1 MPATALLV
9 IDVQSA
15 LIASADRGAEIV
27 ATIRRLIDRARAANL
42 AVIYLQHCHATYQ
55 PMMKGAPG
63 WSIHRD
69 VAPASGELV
78 IEKAA
83 SDGFYQTTLQ
93 SELDRLGISRL
104 IVCGLQTEFCVDT
117 TCRAAFSRGFDVVLA
132 ADGHA
137 TTDGAVPAEVV
148 VRHHNYALAHLAH
161 PDRRITVAPSA
172 EIDFG

>member
-137 TTDGAVPAEVV
+137 TTDGPVPAEDV